1 MTRSSTKKLLTLF
14 EEPERLLH
22 LTRWLFKK
30 TSLVYSSSPGFDLF
44 SDLENQSEEVVTEAM
59 TEPTMEEYVMKT
71 REDYG
76 SSIARPNGS
85 DNEDA
90 NEHIKKVLKIVDLFH
105 IPEVTRDQIILRVF
119 PMFLT
124 GVASYW
130 LRNEPAGL
138 DVPTRQILDSKGVI
152 PSMKD
157 ANAKKAIQDMADH
170 SQKWHNGMSTRTR
183 STETSD
189 GLVAIQAQLN
199 NLGRKIKKVNEKFM
213 LLKLVVNHMVDRAK
227 LKIVH

>member
-1 MTRSSTKKLLTLF
+1 MTRSLTKNLLTPF

-22 LTRWLFKK
+22 LTRRLFKT
-30 TSLVYSSSPGFDLF
+30 TSLVYLSLSEFNLF

-59 TEPTMEEYVMKT
+59 TEPTIEEYVMKT

-76 SSIARPNGS
+76 SGIARPKFDGKAHFKLKGQFLKEIHDNNFSGS
-85 DNEDA
+85 DNKDA
-90 NEHIKKVLKIVDLFH
+90 NEHIEKVLKIVDLFH
-105 IPEVTRDQIILRVF
+105 IPEVTQDQIMLRVF
-119 PMFLT
+119 TMLLT
-124 GVASYW
+124 GVASHW

-152 PSMKD
+152 PSMKA

-189 GLVAIQAQLN
+189 GLAAIQA
-199 NLGRKIKKVNEKFM
+199 
-213 LLKLVVNHMVDRAK
+213 
-227 LKIVH
+227 